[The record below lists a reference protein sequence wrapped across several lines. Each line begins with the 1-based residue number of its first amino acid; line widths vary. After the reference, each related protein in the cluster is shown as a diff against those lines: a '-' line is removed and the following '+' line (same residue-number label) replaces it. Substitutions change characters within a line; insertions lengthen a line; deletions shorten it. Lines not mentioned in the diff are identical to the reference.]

1 MTTDQTNTTTTTT
14 GTTFKFK
21 GVGIDLNTIL
31 IVVLAIA
38 GYWYVNREGIVSE
51 EPEVPVEVILKDEAI
66 SLSEMFAQGVPVLK
80 TNLYKTDV
88 DLGKAVENFS
98 LIYFQDLTNPA
109 KQWLDSARVRI
120 GEAIGSKDF
129 QQSKVLSPQD
139 RENVIRVFKQLSK
152 EAKTLA
158 G

>member
-14 GTTFKFK
+14 GTTSRFK
-21 GVGIDLNTIL
+21 GVGIDLNTVL

-38 GYWYVNREGIVSE
+38 GYWYINKDKTVSK
-51 EPEVPVEVILKDEAI
+51 EPAVPVEVILKDEAI
-66 SLSEMFAQGVPVLK
+66 SLSEMFAQGIPVLK
-80 TNLYKTDV
+80 TSLYKTDV

-120 GEAIGSKDF
+120 GEAIGSKDLE
-129 QQSKVLSPQD
+129 QSKVLSPQD
-139 RENVIRVFKQLSK
+139 RENAIRVFKQLSD
-152 EAKTLA
+152 EARNLA